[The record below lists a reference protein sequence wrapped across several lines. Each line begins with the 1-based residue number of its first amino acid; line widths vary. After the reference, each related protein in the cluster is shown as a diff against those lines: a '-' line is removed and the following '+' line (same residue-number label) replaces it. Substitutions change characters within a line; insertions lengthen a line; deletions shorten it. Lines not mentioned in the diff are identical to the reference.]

1 VTRRDALDVV
11 VPAPPETATTFPLL
25 DSFRAVGAF
34 AVLTTHAA
42 FWSGDY
48 TRNGALGAFLAR
60 LDVGVAIFF
69 VLSGFLLTR
78 PYLVRAAAGRP
89 APTTGRY
96 LWKRALRILPVYA
109 VAVTVALVFIH
120 ANRGLSNETRL
131 ATALM
136 LNTFVDPANP
146 AGLSHMW
153 SLAVEVTFY
162 LCLPVIMLVA
172 VGRSRT
178 LRPTRVIGVLV
189 VLIAIGLWWH
199 LDGAARAGEHSSGQP
214 SQWLPSY
221 IGWFAIGIGLALASV
236 LHERGQRPGLTAP
249 IVFLGRQPG
258 SCWVLVAG
266 LMLMVSTPLAGPT
279 MLAAPT
285 LAQALTKNVVYGMI
299 GGLIVVT
306 GVFTNPGSSYS
317 RWFGHGIARRLG
329 WISYGIFAL
338 HLAVLHFVMWSTGWQ
353 LFEGRLPQIWIL
365 TVVISVIVAEVVY
378 RVVERPALSLK
389 NLRPP
394 WSPRPERPGSKST
407 DTSATVSDTSTR

>member
-1 VTRRDALDVV
+1 MTRGRALGTI
-11 VPAPPETATTFPLL
+11 VPAPPATATTFPLL
-25 DSFRAVGAF
+25 DSFRAVGAL

-42 FWSGDY
+42 FWSGEY
-48 TRNGALGAFLAR
+48 TRDGAWGTFLAR

-78 PYLVRAAAGRP
+78 PYLLRAAAGRP
-89 APTTGRY
+89 APSTGRY

-120 ANRGLSNETRL
+120 ANRSLSNETRL

-136 LNTFVDPANP
+136 LNTFTDPANP

-162 LCLPVIMLVA
+162 LLLPVLMLVA

-178 LRPTRVIGVLV
+178 LRSTRVLGVLV
-189 VLIAIGLWWH
+189 VLVAISLWWH

-236 LHERGQRPGLTAP
+236 LHERGERTRLTASL
-249 IVFLGRQPG
+249 VFLGRQPG
-258 SCWVLVAG
+258 SCWVMVAG
-266 LMLMVSTPLAGPT
+266 LLLMASTPLAGPT

-285 LAQALTKNVVYGMI
+285 LAQSLTKNLIYGAV

-306 GVFTNPGSSYS
+306 GVFNAAGSSYS
-317 RWFGHGIARRLG
+317 RWFGHGVARRLG

-353 LFEGRLPQIWIL
+353 LFDGRLPQIWIL
-365 TVVISVIVAEVVY
+365 TVVISVVVAEVVY
-378 RVVERPALSLK
+378 RVVERPALNLK
-389 NLRPP
+389 NLRFP
-394 WSPRPERPGSKST
+394 WSPRAGRPGSPST
-407 DTSATVSDTSTR
+407 DTSAVVSDTSTR